1 MYIKVVKLRIYPA
14 AVIATSLIGTFFSPV
29 YAADKPHIQ
38 DFVVTAYYSPLPD
51 QCCYFR
57 GSYGEDIAFN
67 GEGRTGADGTAVY
80 PGMVAAPPTYPFGTV
95 IELPGIGVGTV
106 HDRGSRVVEWGDDVH
121 RIDLWMGYGE
131 EGLARALAWG
141 VRSVRGTV
149 YPPDAEGV
157 PAEHFSLGSF
167 PADRSYLAQLSK
179 TDELTL
185 LTLAK
190 AGDQSYAARFLQT
203 ILKRAGYFDDAAT
216 GTFGPVTKS
225 ALGRFLAEYGLPGD
239 GTSVE
244 KRTAATLTAAAAITQ
259 QSLPDVP
266 QDLARGAG
274 GSDVRQV
281 QKLLRYLGYY
291 RGRTDGIFDRDV
303 QHAIL
308 SFQLEKGVVR
318 QALDSGAGRIGPATK
333 AAILKA
339 WKVKQASA
347 RSRTLLAKMQV
358 VASVEKDIV
367 PSRVLSKGD
376 RGAPVTAL
384 QRLLR
389 KNGYLK
395 DGDITGLFG
404 TRTERG
410 IIAYQ
415 KEKKIVSSARD
426 RGAGVFGPATR
437 QALLSDAVNVRLKQV
452 RYEGIKSLNKS
463 DS

>member
-1 MYIKVVKLRIYPA
+1 MYIEFAKLRIYPA

-29 YAADKPHIQ
+29 YAADKPHPQEFI
-38 DFVVTAYYSPLPD
+38 VTAYYSPLPD

-57 GSYGEDIAFN
+57 GSYSEDLAFN
-67 GEGRTGADGTAVY
+67 GEGKVGADGTAVY

-131 EGLARALAWG
+131 EGLSRALAWG
-141 VRSVRGTV
+141 VRSVRGAV
-149 YPPDAEGV
+149 YPPDAEGK
-157 PAEHFSLGSF
+157 PAERLSLEAF
-167 PADRSYLAQLSK
+167 PADGSSLAQLPK

-190 AGDQSYAARFLQT
+190 AGDQSYAVRFLQT
-203 ILKRAGYFDDAAT
+203 TLKRVGYFDDAAT
-216 GTFGPVTKS
+216 GMFGPATKS

-239 GTSVE
+239 GTAVE
-244 KRTAATLTAAAAITQ
+244 KRSAAALMAAVGLPE

-266 QDLARGAG
+266 QDLARGAQ

-303 QHAIL
+303 QRAIL

-318 QALDSGAGRIGPATK
+318 QAMDSGAGRIGPATK

-339 WKVKQASA
+339 WKIRQASA

-358 VASVEKDIV
+358 TASIGKDVV

-389 KNGYLK
+389 RNGYLK

-415 KEKKIVSSARD
+415 KEKKIVSSVHD

-437 QALLSDAVNVRLKQV
+437 QALLSDAVNARLKQI
-452 RYEGIKSLNKS
+452 RYEGI
-463 DS
+463 